1 MRQEAGD
8 WGASRAGDRAGVVV
22 DAIGDPAAAA
32 QALAIIAEEVARG
45 VEEDHGRASAAR
57 EFCKRSRAQLERCR
71 TAPRGVAERLTA
83 VEAAVAPFG
92 RGYGGRRSRGG
103 AARRSEEGGER
114 AS

>member
-1 MRQEAGD
+1 M
-8 WGASRAGDRAGVVV
+8 
-22 DAIGDPAAAA
+22 
-32 QALAIIAEEVARG
+32 
-45 VEEDHGRASAAR
+45 EEDHGRASAAR

-103 AARRSEEGGER
+103 AARRSEEGDER